1 MNPPGLMATTATSG
15 GSPSAE
21 TLYSHAQKLLANC
34 GIEMSPS
41 KVSRLVRE
49 YRNRVETNGFSFEA
63 FLLNTVQLSAQQRR
77 QALANPDIARA
88 ISYSDPTGETAV
100 NNVLR
105 GGGGD
110 YAA

>member
-1 MNPPGLMATTATSG
+1 MSPPGLMATATSG
-15 GSPSAE
+15 GSTSAE

-34 GIEMSPS
+34 GINMSPS

-49 YRNRVETNGFSFEA
+49 YRNRVESNGFSFEA
-63 FLLNTVQLSAQQRR
+63 ILLNTVQLTAQQRR

-105 GGGGD
+105 GSGGD
-110 YAA
+110 HAA